1 MCHCRE
7 ISKND
12 QKWRAA
18 ECSEYIYLPLKVIP
32 ARQNL
37 PRVHLFAL
45 NPPPKNT
52 TFLTPR
58 ISPRL
63 VSQETN
69 QWLVSFSRA
78 TWLTGTLLKPI
89 NNDNDSYGAQAEEN
103 CAADQG

>member
-1 MCHCRE
+1 M
-7 ISKND
+7 
-12 QKWRAA
+12 
-18 ECSEYIYLPLKVIP
+18 L
-32 ARQNL
+32 
-37 PRVHLFAL
+37 RVHLFTPKSHTGASKFAPSTFIRPK
-45 NPPPKNT
+45 PPPKNT